1 MSLVDEVTAEII
13 RMSMLSMVNSF
24 FMNWLKI
31 YDFEAEKLTD
41 DELEE
46 LIKAIHLVTS
56 KVNSDEDEDD
66 IE

>member
-1 MSLVDEVTAEII
+1 
-13 RMSMLSMVNSF
+13 MVNSF

-46 LIKAIHLVTS
+46 LLKAIHLVAS
-56 KVNSDEDEDD
+56 KVNSDEDDAE
-66 IE
+66 

>member
-1 MSLVDEVTAEII
+1 MSLVDEVTAEIT
-13 RMSMLSMVNSF
+13 RMSRLSMVNSF

-46 LIKAIHLVTS
+46 LLKAIHLVAS
-56 KVNSDEDEDD
+56 KVNSDEDDAE
-66 IE
+66 